1 MSIPESLRE
10 RLDLFESAG
19 QSAVRNTDLFKE
31 VSWFSLMVGQG
42 RPPREYHP
50 IADLIS
56 EDELKERLT
65 QVRSKVQ
72 DRVDGL
78 ISHDAFIEKYCRANT

>member
-1 MSIPESLRE
+1 
-10 RLDLFESAG
+10 
-19 QSAVRNTDLFKE
+19 
-31 VSWFSLMVGQG
+31 MVGQG

-56 EDELKERLT
+56 EDELKQRLT